1 LQKVPNTESVNS
13 LCRKSV
19 LIPHRVIGAERNPF
33 RKCTCIESLL
43 VRPWMYVA
51 ISSRYP
57 ECNHPAM
64 KDIGGL
70 DNGMLLHSLQQQLR
84 FRIGA
89 NAIRE
94 NMRTWCKNEGFEIA
108 MELKVT

>member
-1 LQKVPNTESVNS
+1 
-13 LCRKSV
+13 
-19 LIPHRVIGAERNPF
+19 
-33 RKCTCIESLL
+33 
-43 VRPWMYVA
+43 
-51 ISSRYP
+51 
-57 ECNHPAM
+57 M

-84 FRIGA
+84 LRIGA